1 MSLNSSLLGRGDVV
15 SYRTS
20 EPRNIRSLAGGGHSP
35 DEQSGNIPSRPR
47 RQSQPRAIGG
57 SSESGGSSAVSL
69 STSATPSSRSQKHY
83 LFSPASWASLPF
95 IHGNMAAHMHAQ
107 RKKEKHSAGRRR
119 ASTHGHLSKSFEPT
133 GDGLMLGASLNE
145 SYDGKPRSF
154 RPPKLQHRSLT
165 VGDSSENYV
174 GDTPWEH
181 ATAQKSR
188 NGSRVG
194 DGLSTIE
201 DTSYLDD
208 DSMNSTFDDAADEIE
223 DVGPAP
229 ATTIQTLFN
238 SINVLLGVGVLTV
251 PYAISEGG
259 WAAVAV
265 LALLGL
271 ITNYTA
277 KLLWDMQVDQPIS
290 LHKVRDAEYAKA
302 FVEDDDPLY
311 GKMAAVVDEVEEPLR
326 MRHPSYP
333 EIGELAFG
341 KCGRRVVSFA
351 LFGELF
357 CALVLFIILMGTN
370 LIIVLPDTPLSVV
383 EWMCIS
389 AAAVLPLCWLRSMA
403 LLSWFSFLGVMSSI
417 SLVVSIVAYSF
428 LGTCA
433 GGSNC
438 SNVEHPDPE
447 ALNLT
452 EGLVRENLPMSVGLL
467 MFCFAGHSVFPEIMA
482 SMKTVADGPKVMNQT
497 FAVSTTLYVFLA
509 VVGYLWLGI
518 SSPEQVTQALPPGWV
533 SLAVTWLLLGSTY
546 TKLALGFSPIAVAF
560 EDLLPCIRS
569 VNPKPLPCTK
579 GKKFLKS
586 FLQIVLRTVLVG
598 LALIVAVT
606 IPCFGSVRDLPFPAE
621 SF

>member
-1 MSLNSSLLGRGDVV
+1 MCVFSFTMSLNSSLLGRGDVV

-223 DVGPAP
+223 DVGPVRAAPPPLPPTPHPPHHSLFFFVNSACRPVLTCLLVDCPFFFTFFALFMLGIYFSKAP

-271 ITNYTA
+271 ITNYT
-277 KLLWDMQVDQPIS
+277 
-290 LHKVRDAEYAKA
+290 
-302 FVEDDDPLY
+302 
-311 GKMAAVVDEVEEPLR
+311 G
-326 MRHPSYP
+326 
-333 EIGELAFG
+333 
-341 KCGRRVVSFA
+341 
-351 LFGELF
+351 
-357 CALVLFIILMGTN
+357 
-370 LIIVLPDTPLSVV
+370 
-383 EWMCIS
+383 MC
-389 AAAVLPLCWLRSMA
+389 
-403 LLSWFSFLGVMSSI
+403 
-417 SLVVSIVAYSF
+417 
-428 LGTCA
+428 
-433 GGSNC
+433 
-438 SNVEHPDPE
+438 
-447 ALNLT
+447 
-452 EGLVRENLPMSVGLL
+452 
-467 MFCFAGHSVFPEIMA
+467 
-482 SMKTVADGPKVMNQT
+482 
-497 FAVSTTLYVFLA
+497 
-509 VVGYLWLGI
+509 
-518 SSPEQVTQALPPGWV
+518 
-533 SLAVTWLLLGSTY
+533 
-546 TKLALGFSPIAVAF
+546 
-560 EDLLPCIRS
+560 
-569 VNPKPLPCTK
+569 
-579 GKKFLKS
+579 
-586 FLQIVLRTVLVG
+586 
-598 LALIVAVT
+598 
-606 IPCFGSVRDLPFPAE
+606 
-621 SF
+621 